1 MAIHSGNLQGAEAE
15 DCGSRCGV
23 HCQST
28 TVHQLVFTSDTVSIY
43 CMWTYTIDGKVKEQ
57 QSSAITSSLLS
68 LYKHHPPEARGEF
81 MR

>member
-1 MAIHSGNLQGAEAE
+1 
-15 DCGSRCGV
+15 
-23 HCQST
+23 
-28 TVHQLVFTSDTVSIY
+28 
-43 CMWTYTIDGKVKEQ
+43 MWTYTIDGKVKEQ